1 MMEQK
6 AIDRLYELRDQL
18 HDHNHRYYVRNKP
31 IISDHQFDLLML
43 ELQELESKYPNLFD
57 SNSPTQRVGGTIT
70 ESFETA
76 QHQFPLYSLQNT
88 YSKEEIIQWR
98 KRIIKLLGHDHI
110 SFLCELKFDGVSIN
124 LQYKEGKLVR
134 AITRGDGQKGD
145 NVTTNVRTISSIP
158 LVLQNDFPHEFE
170 IRGEIIMNRR
180 QFDRLNVSRKEKGL
194 ELYRNPRNTAAG
206 SLKLQD
212 SSIVAKRQ
220 LNCFF
225 FSVVQ
230 QNLGDQ
236 TQFDILQKA
245 KQWGFKIFEG
255 MEIVDSVEGIWEFIE
270 KWKSERKNLDFE
282 IDGVVIKVNSLAYQN
297 ELGQTSKFPRWAI
310 AFKYPAENVS
320 TLLKSVAYQVG
331 KTGAITPVAELLP
344 VILTGTQVKRASL
357 HNADQ
362 IQKLDL
368 RIGDWVYV
376 EKGGEII
383 PKITGVV
390 STNRAPIENKVVFP
404 KCCPHCNAPLT
415 RVKDQAIH
423 YCTNSH
429 YCKPQI
435 IGKVQH
441 YISRSAMDIEGVGDQ
456 KVVML
461 YEYGLVKGIADL
473 YLLTVE
479 KLMNLPLIQ
488 IKSAENMIQGIQ
500 KSKNQPLWRFI
511 FGLGIR
517 HVGETASKQLAKKF
531 QFFERFVSANYE
543 SLIKIDDIGEIM
555 AHSIVNYFSDSYN
568 IELINRLKSHGLPQN
583 VNSHQETEKLPRVF
597 ENKKVVVSGVFE
609 NYSRQEIKQLVED
622 LGGQMVSSVSKK
634 TDFIL
639 FGSSPGAS
647 KISKAKSLGVSL
659 MSQTELKKRIGL
671 QL

>member
-1 MMEQK
+1 MEHK
-6 AIDRLYELRDQL
+6 ALDRLYELRDQL
-18 HDHNHRYYVRNKP
+18 HDHNYRYYVLNNP
-31 IISDHQFDLLML
+31 MISDHQFDLLML
-43 ELQELESKYPNLFD
+43 ELQELESRYPNLFD
-57 SNSPTQRVGGTIT
+57 SNSPTQRVGGTVT
-70 ESFETA
+70 ENFETA
-76 QHQFPLYSLQNT
+76 KHQFPLYSLQNT

-98 KRIIKLLGHDHI
+98 KRIIKLLGHSQI

-124 LQYKEGKLVR
+124 LQYKQGKLVR

-145 NVTTNVRTISSIP
+145 DVTTNVRTISSIP

-180 QFDRLNVSRKEKGL
+180 QFYRLNALRKKKGL

-230 QNLGDQ
+230 QNLRDQ
-236 TQFDILQKA
+236 TQFDILHKA
-245 KQWGFKIFEG
+245 KQWGFKIFEA
-255 MEIVDSVEGIWEFIE
+255 MEIVESIEGIWAFIE
-270 KWKSERKNLDFE
+270 KWKSQRKNLDFE
-282 IDGVVIKVNSLAYQN
+282 MDGVVIKVNSLAHQDK
-297 ELGQTSKFPRWAI
+297 LGQTSKFPRWAI
-310 AFKYPAENVS
+310 AFKYPAENIS
-320 TLLKSVAYQVG
+320 TLLKSVTFQVG

-383 PKITGVV
+383 PKITGVD
-390 STNRAPIENKVVFP
+390 STNRAPTENKVVFP
-404 KCCPHCNAPLT
+404 KCCPHCNAPLI
-415 RVKDQAIH
+415 RLKGQAIH

-435 IGKVQH
+435 IGKIQH
-441 YISRSAMDIEGVGDQ
+441 YISRNAMDIEGIGEQ

-461 YEYGLVKGIADL
+461 YECGLIKDIADL

-479 KLMNLPLIQ
+479 KLMHLPLIQ
-488 IKSAENMIQGIQ
+488 IKSAEKMIQGIQ
-500 KSKNQPLWRFI
+500 KSKTQPLWRFI

-517 HVGETASKQLAKKF
+517 YVGETASKQLAKKF
-531 QFFERFVSANYE
+531 QFFERIVSASYE
-543 SLIKIDDIGEIM
+543 SLIEIDDIGEVM
-555 AHSIVNYFSDSYN
+555 SHSIVNYFNDPYN
-568 IELINRLKSHGLPQN
+568 IELINRLKNHGLPQN
-583 VNSHQETEKLPRVF
+583 VNSHQETEKLPQVF

-609 NYSRQEIKQLVED
+609 NYSRQDIKQLVED
-622 LGGQMVSSVSKK
+622 LGGQIVSSVSKN
-634 TDFIL
+634 TDYIL
-639 FGSSPGAS
+639 FGNSPGTS
-647 KISKAKSLGVSL
+647 KISKAKSLGIP
-659 MSQTELKKRIGL
+659 MISQTELKKKRII
-671 QL
+671 